1 MLQSGRFRA
10 ARSAPACPERDD
22 DVAAAEV
29 GEGDGMAVEGGKRE
43 SRSGLVKRS
52 LAVWERDPPIS
63 IAFARQVIQTVNRAM
78 AAIARVDRT

>member
-1 MLQSGRFRA
+1 
-10 ARSAPACPERDD
+10 
-22 DVAAAEV
+22 
-29 GEGDGMAVEGGKRE
+29 MAVEGGKRE